1 MANSFGPPGAGGGD
15 PVAKSIADAI
25 KPAVNVVDAEAKKLA
40 KSIKKLADD
49 MAASAKGLNR
59 QRSTEMLRAAK
70 AEESAVKSL
79 MAQRSRALIAQFNAE
94 SQAIASLSKQR
105 SRQMLADIQGQ
116 ERAKKSLEAQRSR
129 ELLRA
134 EKEKENIQKSAQAKA
149 LRDAEK
155 AAREKEKEQER
166 LRKAQEKEDAARKAS
181 QQSLNSQRSREYQ
194 KELNEQEKARKKAAS
209 DAKKQQAADDKE
221 AAARRKV
228 QASLSAQQSR
238 EYQKQLKEEAAAK
251 EKEKRLETKWQA
263 MLDKEQ
269 ADKKKEE
276 EQGKKQDIAN
286 FFGFFGKLKSSFDDL
301 IGIIGSATKFVAAF
315 NPGLVAQLGFAMKD
329 LYATIGMA
337 LQPVVEGATAA
348 VRNFADFLVPI
359 AKEFAPLISQFVAA
373 FLDLFIQLF
382 PKFRD
387 LFSIIEIFVQVATFL
402 TKAFA
407 YIMEPLLWWLEG
419 FSIIL
424 AKRAIVAIISFAAA
438 AETSA
443 ALMTG
448 GLSLLIGGIATAALG
463 FGRFTGM
470 LKDFE
475 FKAGASVGM
484 GARQASYSGITEFGK
499 NILAQSLGA
508 GAATAAADTA
518 NNTRRCAEALE
529 RMEQN
534 RGGGQAQVG
543 GDGVAA
549 RRAREQAGIGGFL
562 NQINPGG
569 ANW

>member
-1 MANSFGPPGAGGGD
+1 
-15 PVAKSIADAI
+15 
-25 KPAVNVVDAEAKKLA
+25 
-40 KSIKKLADD
+40 
-49 MAASAKGLNR
+49 
-59 QRSTEMLRAAK
+59 
-70 AEESAVKSL
+70 
-79 MAQRSRALIAQFNAE
+79 
-94 SQAIASLSKQR
+94 
-105 SRQMLADIQGQ
+105 
-116 ERAKKSLEAQRSR
+116 
-129 ELLRA
+129 
-134 EKEKENIQKSAQAKA
+134 
-149 LRDAEK
+149 
-155 AAREKEKEQER
+155 
-166 LRKAQEKEDAARKAS
+166 
-181 QQSLNSQRSREYQ
+181 
-194 KELNEQEKARKKAAS
+194 
-209 DAKKQQAADDKE
+209 
-221 AAARRKV
+221 
-228 QASLSAQQSR
+228 
-238 EYQKQLKEEAAAK
+238 
-251 EKEKRLETKWQA
+251 
-263 MLDKEQ
+263 
-269 ADKKKEE
+269 
-276 EQGKKQDIAN
+276 
-286 FFGFFGKLKSSFDDL
+286 
-301 IGIIGSATKFVAAF
+301 
-315 NPGLVAQLGFAMKD
+315 
-329 LYATIGMA
+329 MA

-407 YIMEPLLWWLEG
+407 YIMEPLLWWLQG
-419 FSIIL
+419 FSMIL
-424 AKRAIVAIISFAAA
+424 AYRAIVAVISFATAA
-438 AETSA
+438 ATGA
-443 ALMTG
+443 AIMTG
-448 GLSLLIGGIATAALG
+448 GLSLLIGGIATAALSLG
-463 FGRFTGM
+463 KFTGF
-470 LKDFE
+470 LKEFE
-475 FKAGASVGM
+475 FKPGASIGM